1 MRYNHVVQM
10 LNLNCEGSVVRIDPP
25 AIHYQGDLEYEAFP
39 GRKGAARLLEIL
51 QDLGTVLLVERGG
64 VGVVCEIVGVRT
76 SQVYDH
82 YIAVGEASRGESF
95 EATCGG
101 VQIADLIIRV
111 GSQTCSAFEFFA
123 GEGGYMQDNQ
133 RKFPKPSPKYIVRNS
148 ELLTNNE

>member
-1 MRYNHVVQM
+1 MRYNHVVQA
-10 LNLNCEGSVVRIDPP
+10 LCLNCEGSVVRVDP
-25 AIHYQGDLEYEAFP
+25 YQGDLEYEAFP
-39 GRKGAARLLEIL
+39 GRTGAARLLEIL
-51 QDLGTVLLVERGG
+51 RDLGTVLLVEQGGG

-101 VQIADLIIRV
+101 TQIADLIIRA
-111 GSQTCSAFEFFA
+111 GSQTCSASEFFM
-123 GEGGYMQDNQ
+123 GEGGYLQDSY
-133 RKFPKPSPKYIVRNS
+133 RKFPKPDPKYIVRSS